1 MASVVAASAWAWLR
15 SDRVNEPLF
24 FAPTGALTLA
34 DVVALTAATPSAPF
48 DSARLF
54 YTVAALDQAGP
65 RAIAAA
71 DDDASSDVLGQSRAG
86 ACFVTARQA
95 PLLAAG
101 TIALVTATPR
111 RALAGVFG
119 MFYPNA
125 GPPTSMF
132 ATRGVSPAAFVHSE
146 ARLEADV
153 TLDPGVVIGPKAE
166 IGSGTVIGANS
177 VVGPHVRIGRNCAIG
192 AHVTIANALIG
203 NAVIIHPGVRIGQ
216 DGRPPQSGSD
226 GCPVAGIGRVIV
238 QDGVHIGANTTIDRG
253 GLRDTI
259 IGEGAMIANLVR
271 IARDRTIERQVFL
284 GAEG

>member
-1 MASVVAASAWAWLR
+1 M
-15 SDRVNEPLF
+15 NEPLF
-24 FAPTGALTLA
+24 FAPTGAVSLA
-34 DVVALTAATPSAPF
+34 EVLALTAATPVSLSDPT
-48 DSARLF
+48 RLF
-54 YTVAALDQAGP
+54 QSVAALDQAGP

-71 DDDASSDVLGQSRAG
+71 DDDASNEMLAQTRAG
-86 ACFVTARQA
+86 ACFVTPRQA

-101 TIALVTATPR
+101 TIALVTQTPR
-111 RALAGVFG
+111 RALAAILG
-119 MFYPNA
+119 MFHPNA

-132 ATRGVSPAAFVHSE
+132 ATRGISPAAFVHSE

-192 AHVTIANALIG
+192 AHVTIAHALIG
-203 NAVIIHPGVRIGQ
+203 NTVVIHPGVRIGQ
-216 DGRPPQSGSD
+216 DGRAPQSASD
-226 GCPVAGIGRVIV
+226 DCLVAGVGRVIV

-259 IGEGAMIANLVR
+259 IGEGAIIDNLVR
-271 IARDRTIERQVFL
+271 IARDQTIERHVFL
-284 GAEG
+284 GAGA